1 MEKRS
6 LERRPTYQDVIDRVP
21 MLLPRMPRRRPGT
34 GAG

>member
-21 MLLPRMPRRRPGT
+21 MFLPRPPRRAAERLSR
-34 GAG
+34 